1 MSQAVYFSSGE
12 VAENMYR
19 HYGLATPIYTH
30 FTSPIRRYAD
40 VCVHRLLA
48 ASLELE
54 PLPEAY
60 ENKADMSALAGN
72 MNTRHYMAQMAGRA
86 SVELHT
92 LLFFKNRASTDEAY
106 IIRVQPDKVN
116 VIVPRYGIEGSIYL
130 TPRQGRSEAQQ
141 EEAVNSGPFTHDPDA
156 HTLTHKR
163 NAKLNIQI
171 FDRVMVRIFVQ
182 ELGHFRQK
190 LVLEL
195 DSVGDNVPFVMEG
208 AEAKEP
214 AVASSAD
221 SGASLVGVERFHGA
235 SGATSGGKGKAKS
248 KKSSTPAKEGAKKK
262 KKTAATG
269 SAAKAKP
276 TKPARKA
283 TPTSSASKRQK
294 KSRS

>member
-1 MSQAVYFSSGE
+1 
-12 VAENMYR
+12 
-19 HYGLATPIYTH
+19 
-30 FTSPIRRYAD
+30 
-40 VCVHRLLA
+40 
-48 ASLELE
+48 
-54 PLPEAY
+54 
-60 ENKADMSALAGN
+60 
-72 MNTRHYMAQMAGRA
+72 
-86 SVELHT
+86 
-92 LLFFKNRASTDEAY
+92 
-106 IIRVQPDKVN
+106 
-116 VIVPRYGIEGSIYL
+116 
-130 TPRQGRSEAQQ
+130 
-141 EEAVNSGPFTHDPDA
+141 
-156 HTLTHKR
+156 
-163 NAKLNIQI
+163 
-171 FDRVMVRIFVQ
+171 MVRIFVQ

-235 SGATSGGKGKAKS
+235 PGATSGGKAKS

-262 KKTAATG
+262 KKTASTG

-283 TPTSSASKRQK
+283 TPSSSASKRQK